1 MSLSLE
7 RPIVFFDIESTGLD
21 PVNDRVV
28 EISYIKVFPDQH
40 EESDTIRLNPG
51 IRISEAASR
60 VNGITDEDVQYCPR
74 FADMADALFEVFS
87 GSDIAGFNSNYFDVP
102 MLVEEFARVGKTL
115 DLSQIRLVD
124 VQGIFHKKERRDL
137 SAAYQFYCHK
147 DLENAHTA
155 MADTRA
161 TYEVLLAQI
170 ERYPDLA
177 NNVPFL
183 SEYSCRSR
191 NVDVMGRIVYD
202 DDNDEIVNFGKF
214 KGRKIKELVR
224 TEPRF
229 FDWVQQ
235 ADFAINTKQT
245 FMRLFLKY
253 KR

>member
-1 MSLSLE
+1 
-7 RPIVFFDIESTGLD
+7 
-21 PVNDRVV
+21 
-28 EISYIKVFPDQH
+28 
-40 EESDTIRLNPG
+40 
-51 IRISEAASR
+51 
-60 VNGITDEDVQYCPR
+60 
-74 FADMADALFEVFS
+74 
-87 GSDIAGFNSNYFDVP
+87 
-102 MLVEEFARVGKTL
+102 
-115 DLSQIRLVD
+115 
-124 VQGIFHKKERRDL
+124 

-170 ERYPDLA
+170 ERYPDLD